1 MFLLVISVWPVVLN
15 KYFFF
20 FQFWLL
26 GQFKTVSWEERLIYL
41 DL

>member
-1 MFLLVISVWPVVLN
+1 MFLLVISVWSVVLN
-15 KYFFF
+15 KYFF